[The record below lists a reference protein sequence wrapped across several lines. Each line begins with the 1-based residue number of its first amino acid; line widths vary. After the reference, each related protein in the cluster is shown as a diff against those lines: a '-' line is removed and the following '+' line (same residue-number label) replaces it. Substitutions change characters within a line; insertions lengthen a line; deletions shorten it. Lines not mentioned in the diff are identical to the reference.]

1 MTEIGL
7 ILLGVIVVGGLV
19 AFFMLR
25 TTRGE
30 SPSDGPRTVGDL
42 VRLKAESADR
52 QDEPA
57 TAEQA
62 PPPVPEPEAA
72 AGAVDATP
80 ASAPT
85 SAPAGAS
92 SDTAAVDTTADTATA
107 ATAGRGTA
115 PAVTPAPSPRPR
127 TQVPEPRT
135 VTPLPAAARASET
148 VEPVTVEPGDVSPPW
163 GRIPDGS
170 LVLPA
175 VSEPV
180 PDPDR
185 EQPDWRWLAPVGR
198 EKASPNRQKADRGGD
213 GPGTGTAASAAPAA
227 ARSRPGTP

>member
-62 PPPVPEPEAA
+62 PPR
-72 AGAVDATP
+72 
-80 ASAPT
+80 SR
-85 SAPAGAS
+85 S
-92 SDTAAVDTTADTATA
+92 
-107 ATAGRGTA
+107 RR
-115 PAVTPAPSPRPR
+115 PRPALSTPR
-127 TQVPEPRT
+127 PPLRRRRHPRAPPRT
-135 VTPLPAAARASET
+135 RPPSTP
-148 VEPVTVEPGDVSPPW
+148 PPTP
-163 GRIPDGS
+163 RRPR
-170 LVLPA
+170 P
-175 VSEPV
+175 
-180 PDPDR
+180 
-185 EQPDWRWLAPVGR
+185 PVG
-198 EKASPNRQKADRGGD
+198 
-213 GPGTGTAASAAPAA
+213 APPP
-227 ARSRPGTP
+227 R